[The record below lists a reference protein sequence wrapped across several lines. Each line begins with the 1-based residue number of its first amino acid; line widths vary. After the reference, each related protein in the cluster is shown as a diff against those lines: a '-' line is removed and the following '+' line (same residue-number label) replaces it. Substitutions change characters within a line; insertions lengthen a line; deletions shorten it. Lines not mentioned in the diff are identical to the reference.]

1 MNQELYHRL
10 VAVMAQFQERP
21 KVADA
26 AKAAGLDKVT
36 AAERDAAWDAH
47 QQQVDEAAK
56 ADEQQANPP
65 DDPASAPADQ
75 GEDIEGIWVRTVP
88 GVRRFRR
95 AGMAFNDAGTGIAL
109 EALTDEQLAALE
121 AEPNLI
127 VERNTFSDQPGQQ
140 G

>member
-1 MNQELYHRL
+1 MNEDKHQKL
-10 VAVMAQFQERP
+10 VGAVAQFKEKP
-21 KVADA
+21 KVDEL

-47 QQQVDEAAK
+47 QQKDDEA
-56 ADEQQANPP
+56 EQPEQEHAAATEDPGQAT
-65 DDPASAPADQ
+65 ADQ
-75 GEDIEGIWVRTVP
+75 GEDIDGIWVRTVP

-95 AGMAFNDAGTGIAL
+95 AGMAFNEAGTGIAL
-109 EALTDEQLAALE
+109 EAITDEQLAALE

-127 VERNTFSDQPGQQ
+127 VERNAFTDQVRQ

>member
-1 MNQELYHRL
+1 MNEDKHQKLL
-10 VAVMAQFQERP
+10 GAMSQFEEKP
-21 KVADA
+21 KVDEA
-26 AKAAGLDKVT
+26 AQAAGLDKVS

-47 QQQVDEAAK
+47 QQQ
-56 ADEQQANPP
+56 ADQGDQPEQDGATATE
-65 DDPASAPADQ
+65 DPGASPTDQ
-75 GEDIEGIWVRTVP
+75 GEDVEAIWVRTVP

-95 AGMAFNDAGTGIAL
+95 AGMAFNEAGTGVAL

-127 VERNTFSDQPGQQ
+127 VERNTFTDNADSQ